1 MNLKD
6 FIAETSLSTE
16 AMEKFLE
23 LVTAFQ
29 KEFEEA
35 IGEDFYTF
43 SESTKKLLF
52 DTENLILECPKL
64 HLFETKHIEVKNS
77 YKQTAGEVRPEVIFY
92 DLIHK
97 LDNAPTTLHM
107 HACVKVLI
115 PIIADRIREEE
126 KKSQ

>member
-1 MNLKD
+1 MNLKGL
-6 FIAETSLSTE
+6 ITETSLSTE

-23 LVTAFQ
+23 LAEAFGE
-29 KEFEEA
+29 EFKEA
-35 IGEDFYTF
+35 IDADLYTF
-43 SESTKKLLF
+43 SENTKKLLF
-52 DTENLILECPKL
+52 DTEKLILECPKL
-64 HLFETKHIEVKNS
+64 HLTKHTEVRDS

>member
-1 MNLKD
+1 MNLED
-6 FIAETSLSTE
+6 FIAETSLSTA

-23 LVTAFQ
+23 LA
-29 KEFEEA
+29 EAFEEEFKEA
-35 IGEDFYTF
+35 IDEDLYTF
-43 SESTKKLLF
+43 SENTKKLLF
-52 DTENLILECPKL
+52 DTEKLILECPKL
-64 HLFETKHIEVKNS
+64 HLFETKHTEVRDS

>member
-35 IGEDFYTF
+35 IEEDFYTF

-52 DTENLILECPKL
+52 DTEKLILECPKL
-64 HLFETKHIEVKNS
+64 HLFETKHTEVRDS

>member
-1 MNLKD
+1 MNLKGL
-6 FIAETSLSTE
+6 ITETSLSTE

-23 LVTAFQ
+23 LMEAFS

-35 IGEDFYTF
+35 IGEDLYTF
-43 SESTKKLLF
+43 SENTKKLLF
-52 DTENLILECPKL
+52 DTEKLILECPKL
-64 HLFETKHIEVKNS
+64 HLKHTEVRDS
-77 YKQTAGEVRPEVIFY
+77 YKQTAGEVRPEVVFY